1 MARITVRDIDYS
13 QEGVVENMR
22 TATLAAAMCK
32 LKAYEDA
39 EEEGRLTMLPAQT
52 TVRLA
57 GIIPHSFVNG
67 PGTRFTIFFQ
77 GCPHF
82 CQKCQNPET
91 WNISGG
97 TATTVDDILAKIDST
112 KLLDGITLSG
122 GDPFLQPEAIIAIA
136 EGAHKRGLSVWAY
149 TGWTYDLL
157 VVGTAGAEAKKA
169 LSYIDVLVDGPYVDA
184 LRVTDSAEYPWRGS
198 TNQRIIDVPA
208 SLLQGNVVALSME
221 QVFGV

>member
-97 TATTVDDILAKIDST
+97 TATTVDDILAKLTAPSCST
-112 KLLDGITLSG
+112 ALRCLVETRFCSRKQSLRLQKEHINAASLSG
-122 GDPFLQPEAIIAIA
+122 HIRVGHMTSLLSGQPEQ
-136 EGAHKRGLSVWAY
+136 KRRRLSPMWMY
-149 TGWTYDLL
+149 
-157 VVGTAGAEAKKA
+157 
-169 LSYIDVLVDGPYVDA
+169 S
-184 LRVTDSAEYPWRGS
+184 
-198 TNQRIIDVPA
+198 
-208 SLLQGNVVALSME
+208 SM
-221 QVFGV
+221 GRM